1 MAASEYLTVNP
12 DLIHS
17 AVIIQRSNRLNPG
30 LEADLNPGSEAGSE
44 AGLKRDWFECRK
56 QASKSVM
63 RRDAIGELEV
73 LL

>member
-1 MAASEYLTVNP
+1 MAASEYLTVNR

-17 AVIIQRSNRLNPG
+17 TVNIQRSNRLNPG
-30 LEADLNPGSEAGSE
+30 LE

-56 QASKSVM
+56 QASKTFM
-63 RRDAIGELEV
+63 RRDAMGQLDV